1 MILLERDD
9 ALATLDRAIAASYP
23 HGQIVTVSGES
34 GVGKTAL
41 IQAFADRTPSAPF
54 LWGACEALDTPRP
67 LGPLL
72 DLAPELGADLESLV
86 ATAAPRHQVFAAF
99 ATAIA
104 RRKPPVCVVFEDVH
118 WADEATLDLLRY
130 VTRRVARISA
140 LIVVTWRADE
150 VGADHTLHR
159 LLGEL
164 PAGSTH
170 RIALEPL
177 SIDAV
182 TRIAGE
188 SRDARAMFALTNG
201 NPFFVTE
208 LLRAG
213 GDTVPASVRE
223 AILARRASLPP
234 EARQVVDLVSVVPA
248 RAEIEI
254 VRAHV
259 TAATD
264 ALLPAVDVG
273 LLTFDGRSLGFRHEL
288 ARLAVLESLPLLR
301 VQELH
306 RTMRKG
312 LAGYA
317 ARPGML
323 ARLVHHAV
331 GAGDS
336 DAVRE
341 FAVAAARQ
349 AAGLGAHR
357 QAAAHYR
364 AALAFAHTLE
374 PAARAEIVDHLSYE
388 CYLTGDIAAAR
399 TAKEDALALWRQ
411 LRVPRAIGRDLRWL
425 SRLAWFLGDHKYAR
439 QCAQE
444 ALDVLT
450 PLGED
455 EELVWALSNRAQLH
469 MLAHEHDACMTAGM
483 PAITLARR
491 LGSVEVLSHAL
502 NNVGSSLVEAGDLS
516 GREMQQESLALAL
529 DHDLHEHA
537 ARAFT
542 NLAICSIHTRD
553 YDYARRW
560 LDRGINYCYERDLD
574 SWGVY
579 LLAYRARLFAET
591 GRWADAEADAT
602 KVLRTAGTLV
612 VARIPALT
620 TLGLVHARQG
630 KEDAASLLD
639 EALALALPTLE
650 NQRLVPVRAARAE
663 IALLQGRADAARIQA
678 EAGLMLLA
686 STDLP
691 WDWEILRYLKWRA
704 DGAML
709 APCCL
714 TQLTDGSP
722 RPCAL
727 QMRGEWR
734 AAADAW
740 GRIGCPYER
749 AQALADGDVPAMEEA
764 LTIFL
769 SLGAIPAADR
779 VRQDLRRVGVNRL
792 RRGPRSSTRA
802 HPAGLTR
809 RECEILRLLARNMS
823 NPAIGGQLF
832 VSPKTVEHHVSAI
845 LGKLEVTT
853 RDEAVSE
860 ARRRGW
866 LGESPGASAK

>member
-1 MILLERDD
+1 MTLLERDD
-9 ALATLDRAIAASYP
+9 PLAILDRAIATAHP
-23 HGQIVTVSGES
+23 QGQIATVSGEA

-41 IQAFADRTPSAPF
+41 LQALADRNPSASF
-54 LWGACEALDTPRP
+54 LWGACEALTTPRP

-72 DLAPELGADLESLV
+72 DLAVELGDDLETLV
-86 ATAAPRHQVFAAF
+86 ATGVPRYQVFAAF
-99 ATAIA
+99 IAAIS

-130 VTRRVARISA
+130 VSRRVARVGA

-150 VGADHTLHR
+150 VSADHSLHR

-164 PAGSTH
+164 PSGSTH
-170 RIALEPL
+170 RIELEPL
-177 SIDAV
+177 SLEAV

-188 SRDARAMFALTNG
+188 RHDARAMFALTNG

-259 TAATD
+259 TSATD
-264 ALLPAVDVG
+264 ALLLAVNVG
-273 LLTFDGRSLGFRHEL
+273 LLTFDGRALGFRHEL

-306 RTMRKG
+306 RTMLTG
-312 LAGYA
+312 LCDYA
-317 ARPGML
+317 ERPGML

-331 GAGDS
+331 GAGDHA
-336 DAVRE
+336 AVQR

-349 AAGLGAHR
+349 AAALGAHR
-357 QAAAHYR
+357 EAAAHYR
-364 AALAFAHTLE
+364 TALGSAHDLE
-374 PAARAEIVDHLSYE
+374 PTARAEIVDLLSYE

-399 TAKEDALALWRQ
+399 AAKEDALALWRQ
-411 LRVPRAIGRDLRWL
+411 LRVPRAIGRDLCWL

-439 QCAQE
+439 QCARE
-444 ALDVLT
+444 ALDVLS

-455 EELVWALSNRAQLH
+455 EELAWALSNQAQLH
-469 MLAHEHDACMTAGM
+469 MLAHEHEACMASGM
-483 PAITLARR
+483 PAVNLARR

-502 NNVGSSLVEAGDLS
+502 NNVGSSLIEAGDPA
-516 GREMQQESLALAL
+516 GREMQQESLSLAL
-529 DHDLHEHA
+529 DHNLHEHA

-542 NLAICSIHTRD
+542 NLATCSIHVRD
-553 YDYARRW
+553 YEFARRW

-591 GRWADAEADAT
+591 GRWSDAEADAR

-612 VARIPALT
+612 VAKIPALT
-620 TLGLVHARQG
+620 TLGLIHARQG
-630 KEDAASLLD
+630 KDDAARILD
-639 EALALALPTLE
+639 EALALALPTVE

-663 IALLQGRADAARIQA
+663 HALLQGRLDAAGMQA

-709 APCCL
+709 APCCE
-714 TQLTDGSP
+714 THLTDGSP
-722 RPCAL
+722 RPYAL
-727 QMRGEWR
+727 QMRGDWR

-740 GRIGCPYER
+740 TRISCPYER

-764 LTIFL
+764 LEIFL
-769 SLGAIPAADR
+769 SLGANPAADR
-779 VRQDLRRVGVNRL
+779 VRQDLRRVGINRL
-792 RRGPRSSTRA
+792 RRGPRSRYSRTSCGADTAPVGDSRA
-802 HPAGLTR
+802 ARTTPEQPGHWRPAVRVAEDRGAP
-809 RECEILRLLARNMS
+809 RLGDSR
-823 NPAIGGQLF
+823 
-832 VSPKTVEHHVSAI
+832 
-845 LGKLEVTT
+845 
-853 RDEAVSE
+853 E
-860 ARRRGW
+860 ARGDNT
-866 LGESPGASAK
+866 G